1 MYTHTIKTLRRKK
14 ENFSVHIVHIIWRGG
29 LLSVYGSVSL
39 FDDCRPQANDSIHS
53 VVSSTPHIGY
63 VAVVSR
69 GWKQDTPVGSTAVRH
84 RRLSRESGGMDD
96 DFGVPSLSLIISR
109 LCLSF
114 LATSSCFFFLYFQLK
129 NPGQFCGKP

>member
-96 DFGVPSLSLIISR
+96 DFGVPSLSLSYHFEIVSLFSGYII
-109 LCLSF
+109 LF
-114 LATSSCFFFLYFQLK
+114 FCFFF
-129 NPGQFCGKP
+129 N

>member
-1 MYTHTIKTLRRKK
+1 
-14 ENFSVHIVHIIWRGG
+14 
-29 LLSVYGSVSL
+29 VSL

-96 DFGVPSLSLIISR
+96 DFGVPSLSLSYHFEIVSLFSGYII
-109 LCLSF
+109 L
-114 LATSSCFFFLYFQLK
+114 FFLFCFQLK